1 MSTIDVFHAIILG
14 IVQGLTEWLP
24 ISSSGHLALVQL
36 AMDLEVPVFYDAILH
51 VGTLA
56 GVFAIYQ
63 KDIVGIMK
71 SFFPKIK
78 ELRASISKVGQ
89 CSGLSYWAQFLPE

>member
-1 MSTIDVFHAIILG
+1 MAIIDVFQAILLG
-14 IVQGLTEWLP
+14 TLQGLTEWLT

-36 AMDLEVPVFYDAILH
+36 AMNLEVPVFYDAILH

-63 KDIVGIMK
+63 KDIVGMRRAVFAQDK
-71 SFFPKIK
+71 K
-78 ELRASISKVGQ
+78 LRASITKEGQ